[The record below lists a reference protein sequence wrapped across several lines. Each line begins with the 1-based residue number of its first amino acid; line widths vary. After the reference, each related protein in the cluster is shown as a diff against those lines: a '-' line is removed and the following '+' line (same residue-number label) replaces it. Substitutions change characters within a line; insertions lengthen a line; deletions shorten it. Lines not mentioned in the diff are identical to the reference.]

1 MPFQS
6 ITDIVRK
13 IAGKLRLPKGYA
25 TVMTYKDG
33 SLNVEGDAIRSRTVS
48 DIQDVLRSSAGEGG
62 SIRIRQDGRVVF
74 VGIEDHLHQR
84 IRNLLLN
91 P

>member
-1 MPFQS
+1 MPFKV
-6 ITDIVRK
+6 ITNLVKSVAD
-13 IAGKLRLPKGYA
+13 KLRLPKGYA

-33 SLNVEGDAIRSRTVS
+33 TLDVSGDAIRSRTVS
-48 DIQDVLRSSAGEGG
+48 EIQDVLRETSCEGG
-62 SIRIRQDGRVVF
+62 SVRIRQDGRIVF
-74 VGIEDHLHQR
+74 VGIGDHLHQR